1 MGSACRVTTAPRVPP
16 THLAV
21 VQKVDAFVQAVHSR
35 RAADMQCRPGCS
47 ACCQVQLTVCDVEAE
62 LLREGLA
69 ALDLE
74 ARARLGAR
82 LAALDPSAAC
92 VLLEEDG
99 RCSVYGSRPLVC
111 RTQGLPL
118 RYPEGV
124 VPREA
129 LFARSAGG
137 EGELTWC
144 PLNFIAR
151 PPAAEDVIDAAR
163 VDTLLA
169 LSNRGV
175 SESPMRRTAIAVLA
189 REAIDRA

>member
-1 MGSACRVTTAPRVPP
+1 M
-16 THLAV
+16 
-21 VQKVDAFVQAVHSR
+21 
-35 RAADMQCRPGCS
+35 
-47 ACCQVQLTVCDVEAE
+47 QLTVCDVEAE

-74 ARARLGAR
+74 ARARLAVR
-82 LAALDPSAAC
+82 LAALGTTTAC

-99 RCSVYGSRPLVC
+99 RCSVYGARPLVC

-124 VPREA
+124 VAREA
-129 LFARSAGG
+129 SFARSGG
-137 EGELTWC
+137 APGELTWC

-151 PPAAEDVIDAAR
+151 PPAREDVLDAAR

-169 LSNRGV
+169 LSNQAATDD
-175 SESPMRRTAIAVLA
+175 PLRRTAITALA
-189 REAIDRA
+189 REVVGRED